1 MRSCLNCLLFALML
15 ALGSAST
22 VNGQDKKLPLPADE
36 VKTPAPAA
44 PTKTTKTDKVELSD
58 SMTKLKAYLDDA
70 GLSKCYYHSKYSFS
84 VIVPLNKLEDVWS
97 KNAEVAVATKFAEE
111 YKMKKGPFVKK
122 IIGIAFVTTQGKN
135 FEKVVYTVDDLDG
148 VRRSVGVPFPGSSSD
163 VTVITDEMIKL
174 SEADEVLKTFTR

>member
-1 MRSCLNCLLFALML
+1 MRCLNCLLLVALML
-15 ALGSAST
+15 ALGGRPVS
-22 VNGQDKKLPLPADE
+22 GQDKKLPLPADE
-36 VKTPAPAA
+36 VKTPAAA

-122 IIGIAFVTTQGKN
+122 IIAIAFVTTQGKN